1 MKVTLLRQSAV
12 VWVFLYYPGKRANDK
27 IKHVQCISLSIL
39 YINRLFKIQNI
50 IRHTFIEKQCQMYRK
65 STSTYQYIHL

>member
-12 VWVFLYYPGKRANDK
+12 VWGFLYYPGKRANDK

-39 YINRLFKIQNI
+39 YINRLK
-50 IRHTFIEKQCQMYRK
+50 KYK
-65 STSTYQYIHL
+65 TSSDILL

>member
-12 VWVFLYYPGKRANDK
+12 VWGFLYYPGKRANDK

-39 YINRLFKIQNI
+39 YINRLK
-50 IRHTFIEKQCQMYRK
+50 KYK
-65 STSTYQYIHL
+65 TSSDVQEIYKYIPVHSLINKGEINRQ